1 MSIYSYKLFIE
12 DGWLQGG
19 FKKDIINRAEIQF
32 HCSLRAYQVRKC
44 VSNLFH
50 LKPHSAML
58 KGKLGVL
65 YNREEPAIA
74 IEVLVYKI
82 SMALIDTL
90 LVNFNFAQA

>member
-1 MSIYSYKLFIE
+1 MGDFRAAFY
-12 DGWLQGG
+12 
-19 FKKDIINRAEIQF
+19 KDIVNRAEIQF
-32 HCSLRAYQVRKC
+32 HCSLRAYQVHKC
-44 VSNLFH
+44 VSSLFH

-82 SMALIDTL
+82 SLALIDTL